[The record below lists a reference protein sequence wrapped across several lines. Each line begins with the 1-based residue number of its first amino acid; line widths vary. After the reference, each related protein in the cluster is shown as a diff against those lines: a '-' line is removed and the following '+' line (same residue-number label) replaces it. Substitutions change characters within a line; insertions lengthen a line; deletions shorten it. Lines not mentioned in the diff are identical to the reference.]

1 MNTHV
6 PLTLIGL
13 SHKTAPVEIRE
24 KIALSKEEQIDVH
37 RRLLDEFHLKG
48 VLTLSTCNRTEVY
61 LSGDLTESELQH
73 IREWLDNFKQTTC
86 FARDDY
92 TYIFRGKEAVRHF
105 FDVAAGLDSQVVGEP
120 QITNQVKEAY
130 HLAHQGQVTDAL
142 LNKLFSYGL
151 QAQKHVRSET
161 FLSDGAVSVSFAGVE
176 LAKKIFTS
184 LADKTVL
191 LIGAGETAELA
202 ALHFLDKGVGRI
214 LIANRTF
221 SKASELANRFKG
233 EAYELDELKHILS
246 ETDIVIS
253 ATSATEYVLT
263 RETVEPQLRHRRYD
277 PLFLIDLAIPRDL
290 DPELNELDNVYLYN
304 LDDLNEVVQ
313 LNLERRKQE
322 IPRANKIIQEHV
334 REFINWLST
343 HASSQIIH
351 RLKRYFDDLRKAELK
366 RLNSRLPAEGMEQI
380 DYLTESL
387 VNKILHQHIQLLK
400 KNIRNPELYEQYLE
414 FLHELYEIDK

>member
-1 MNTHV
+1 
-6 PLTLIGL
+6 
-13 SHKTAPVEIRE
+13 
-24 KIALSKEEQIDVH
+24 
-37 RRLLDEFHLKG
+37 
-48 VLTLSTCNRTEVY
+48 
-61 LSGDLTESELQH
+61 
-73 IREWLDNFKQTTC
+73 
-86 FARDDY
+86 
-92 TYIFRGKEAVRHF
+92 
-105 FDVAAGLDSQVVGEP
+105 
-120 QITNQVKEAY
+120 
-130 HLAHQGQVTDAL
+130 VTDAL
-142 LNKLFSYGL
+142 LNKLFNYGL
-151 QAQKHVRSET
+151 QAQNHVRSET

-233 EAYELDELKHILS
+233 EAYELGELKHILS